1 MLDLENLDYK
11 DLLNMYEDLQTEL
24 CTEII
29 KRIQRIGNISS
40 YTKAQIKVLAKING
54 KEIFYNTIDKISGLT
69 QKQKQELK
77 KIYEQAMKDDLK
89 SYKAAFE
96 YRGKEM
102 KLTASQL
109 RILNKSLIEENA
121 VFKRLTQNIAFASQ
135 RQYVE
140 GLTKAYMQTVTGGI
154 DYTRAI
160 YNTSKEIAESGIQ
173 LEDSLGRKTQIDVA
187 VRRNVLDSIHQTA
200 NEINRDIEEQLGCN
214 GYEVSAHA
222 GARPSHAEA
231 QGLQY
236 ALTRRDASKYGV
248 GYWGDVEELW
258 SEPNCR
264 HSYFGIILGVS
275 EPVYTKSEVNR
286 MKNAKVTYKGK
297 RIPLYEA
304 YQRQRYY
311 ERNIRA
317 KKRALEC
324 LKKTNQDTKDVRFQL
339 NNYYRKYREL
349 NNETGLDR
357 RTDLT
362 RI

>member
-11 DLLNMYEDLQTEL
+11 DLLNMYEDLQTQL

-29 KRIQRIGNISS
+29 ERMQRIGNISS
-40 YTKAQIKVLAKING
+40 YTKAQIRVLAKING
-54 KEIFYNTIDKISGLT
+54 KAIFYYTLDMMSGLT
-69 QKQKQELK
+69 QKQKKELK
-77 KIYEQAMKDDLK
+77 EIYEQAMKDDLK
-89 SYKAAFE
+89 SYKPAFK
-96 YRGKEM
+96 YRNKEM

-109 RILNKSLIEENA
+109 RILNKSLLEENA
-121 VFKRLTQNIAFASQ
+121 LFKRLSKSIAFASQ

-140 GLTKAYMQTVTGGI
+140 GLTKAYMQVITGGI
-154 DYTRAI
+154 DYTKAI
-160 YNTSKEIAESGIQ
+160 YNASKEIAESGIQ
-173 LEDSLGRKTQIDVA
+173 LQDSLGRKTQIDVA

-200 NEINRDIEEQLGCN
+200 NIINRDIEEELGCN
-214 GYEVSAHA
+214 GRQVSAHA

-236 ALTRRDASKYGV
+236 ALTRKDAAKYGV

-264 HSYFGIILGVS
+264 HSHYGIILGIN
-275 EPVYTKSEVNR
+275 EPVYTKSELNK

-317 KKRALEC
+317 KKRALQC
-324 LKKTNQDTKDVRFQL
+324 LKETNQDTKEVRTQL

-349 NNETGLDR
+349 NNETGLAR